1 MSHMTKED
9 QEQGRRILEFRS
21 RFAWK
26 LFAEWSRLGFEFEH
40 KKVHGQVLGLGSVLS
55 AIRCRRHDV
64 AEQLQ
69 DLIDAMPA
77 TREDAGMR
85 P

>member
-1 MSHMTKED
+1 MSMTKED
-9 QEQGRRILEFRS
+9 KAQGSRVLEFRS
-21 RFAWK
+21 RCSWQ
-26 LFAEWSRLGFEFEH
+26 LFAEWSRLWFEFEH
-40 KKVHGQVLGLGSVLS
+40 EKVHGQVLGMGAQLY
-55 AIRCRRHDV
+55 AIRNRKNEV